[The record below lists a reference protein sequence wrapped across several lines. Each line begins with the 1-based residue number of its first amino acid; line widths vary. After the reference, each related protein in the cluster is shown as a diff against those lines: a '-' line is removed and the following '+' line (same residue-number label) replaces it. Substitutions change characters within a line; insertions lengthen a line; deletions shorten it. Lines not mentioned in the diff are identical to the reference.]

1 LTRVPDLKTE
11 RLLLRDVLLADP
23 VAYQQNFAD
32 YEVIRELAAAV
43 PWPYPENG
51 VAMFLEKLHAA
62 QGKDR
67 WVWAIHLKSIPG
79 EPIGNIDLRRTP
91 ENRGFWLAR
100 KHWGK
105 GIMTEATDAV
115 TDCAFAALGF
125 EALILSNASGNTRS
139 RRIKEKSGAKLLRTE
154 PATFV
159 DPAYTER
166 EVWQLKK
173 SDWIGRNSR
182 TQSLCH

>member
-1 LTRVPDLKTE
+1 MPSIPDLETE
-11 RLLLRDVLLADP
+11 RLLLRDILLADP
-23 VAYQQNFAD
+23 AAYQQNFAD
-32 YEVIRELAAAV
+32 YEVIRELAAVV

-51 VAMFLEKLHAA
+51 VAMFLEKLQTE
-62 QGKDR
+62 QGNDR
-67 WVWAIHLKSIPG
+67 WVWAIYLKSAPK

-115 TDCAFAALGF
+115 TDYAFDVLGF
-125 EALILSNASGNTRS
+125 ESLTLSNAVGNIRS
-139 RRIKEKSGAKLLRTE
+139 RRIKEKAGAKWLRTE

-159 DPAYTER
+159 NPAYNER
-166 EVWQLKK
+166 ELWELTK
-173 SDWIGRNSR
+173 SDWMDHKCRSKK
-182 TQSLCH
+182 